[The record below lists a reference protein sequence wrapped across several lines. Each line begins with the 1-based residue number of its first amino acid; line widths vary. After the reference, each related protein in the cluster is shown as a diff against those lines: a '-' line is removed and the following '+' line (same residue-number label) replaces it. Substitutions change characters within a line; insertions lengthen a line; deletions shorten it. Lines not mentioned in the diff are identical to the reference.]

1 MNGLRTLDFGAV
13 FFGLAALLV
22 GGFYMLRNTFGFA
35 LGDLYWDGIWPLLV
49 VGLGASILL
58 TAIARNARER

>member
-1 MNGLRTLDFGAV
+1 MNARRTLDFGGL
-13 FFGLAALLV
+13 FFGVAILLV

-49 VGLGASILL
+49 VGLGVSIL
-58 TAIARNARER
+58 TGAIAKSRRES